1 MKIAIAAPVEERV
14 PPIKYGGT
22 ELVVYNLIERLVA
35 MGHEVTLLA
44 NGESKTS
51 AKLIPIFK
59 RSLRSMPEYHDTQ
72 VKELYKYM
80 SVGKVLAY
88 LHREKFDIFH
98 NHIGW
103 RTILFEGALDFPMV
117 TTLHG
122 PLDIPYQQIT
132 YNEYKNSNYIS
143 ISMSQRRPM
152 PDLNYVS
159 NVYNGIDVSKFK
171 FFPDPQDYF
180 VFLARMSPTK
190 GPVEAIQIAKKAG
203 VKLIMAAKVD
213 ASDEEYFRKEV
224 EPLIDDEQI
233 KFIGEVDHA
242 EKVELLGNAKALIA
256 PIQWEE
262 PFGLFF
268 IEAMI
273 CGTPVITTRRGSVPE
288 IILDKKTGF
297 ICDNLDEAVEKIK
310 DVSSVD
316 RQFCHEHVKNNFSSE
331 KMAAGYV
338 AAYEKV
344 LNKNK

>member
-51 AKLIPIFK
+51 AKLIPVFK
-59 RSLRSMPEYHDTQ
+59 RSLRSMSEYHDTQ
-72 VKELYKYM
+72 IKEVYKFM
-80 SVGKVLAY
+80 SVGKVISH
-88 LHREKFDIFH
+88 LHRENFDIIH

-103 RTILFEGALDFPMV
+103 RMILFEGGLDFPMV

-122 PLDIPYQQIT
+122 PMDIPYQQVT
-132 YNEYKNSNYIS
+132 FNEYKNSRYIS
-143 ISMSQRRPM
+143 ISLAQRSPM

-171 FFPDPQDYF
+171 FFPNPQDYF

-190 GPVEAIQIAKKAG
+190 GPVQAIQIAKKAG

-213 ASDEEYFRKEV
+213 ATDEEYFKKEV
-224 EPLIDDEQI
+224 EPLIDNEQI

-273 CGTPVITTRRGSVPE
+273 CGTPVISMRRGSVPE

-297 ICDNLDEAVEKIK
+297 ICDSLDEAVEKIK
-310 DVSSVD
+310 DVGLIN
-316 RQFCHEHVKNNFSSE
+316 RRFCREHVKKNFSSE
-331 KMAAGYV
+331 IMAQNYV
-338 AAYEKV
+338 AVYEKI
-344 LNKNK
+344 LKKNK